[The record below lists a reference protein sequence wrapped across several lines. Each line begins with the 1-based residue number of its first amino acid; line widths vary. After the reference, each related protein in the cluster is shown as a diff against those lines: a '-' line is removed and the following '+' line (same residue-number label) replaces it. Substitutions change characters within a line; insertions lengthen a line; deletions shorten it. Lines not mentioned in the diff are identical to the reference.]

1 MAAVRQK
8 ITPFLWF
15 DDNAEEA
22 IEHYCSIF
30 PNSKVV
36 STSRYGEGAP
46 FPKGTLL
53 TATFEL
59 DGLRLMALNGGPHYR
74 LTEAFSLF
82 VECDTQAE
90 LDEIWEKLLEGG
102 GTPTQC
108 GWLRDRF
115 GLSWQVIPKVLGQ
128 LLGDPDPAKAGRAM
142 NAMLAMVKLDI
153 AALERAHAG
162 A

>member
-15 DDNAEEA
+15 DDDAEEA

-30 PNSKVV
+30 RNSKVV

-46 FPKGTLL
+46 FPQGTLL

-59 DGLRLMALNGGPHYR
+59 DGLRLLALNGGPHYR

-108 GWLRDRF
+108 GWLKDRF
-115 GLSWQVIPKVLGQ
+115 GLTWQVIPKVLRQ

-142 NAMLAMVKLDI
+142 NAMLAMEKLDI
-153 AALERAHAG
+153 AELERAHAG
-162 A
+162 M